1 MSQDHVLGTQDEVVV
16 VAPWA
21 TVGRILGSGRKPG
34 ALPGSTTDALR
45 VGEMWADS
53 YPHKIH
59 CS

>member
-34 ALPGSTTDALR
+34 ALPGSTTDEL
-45 VGEMWADS
+45 
-53 YPHKIH
+53 
-59 CS
+59 